1 MISAVEGLREGMVSE
16 CCCMDSNVFDC
27 TIIVCSRC
35 FILFVFM
42 ANLWSLNCRFLKEG
56 KLCEL
61 EGRIIPVYES
71 GQVMVSES
79 CSIDAKVSVYTIN
92 YCLLTIYF
100 SP

>member
-1 MISAVEGLREGMVSE
+1 
-16 CCCMDSNVFDC
+16 
-27 TIIVCSRC
+27 
-35 FILFVFM
+35 M
-42 ANLWSLNCRFLKEG
+42 ANLRSLNCRFLKEG

-100 SP
+100 FPLQQVMMANHLYTDHTDHYLRFLLLFSPSEAF